1 MLKTV
6 QYSEQSIA
14 LLGETFAIKDEIKK
28 LGGVFNKSLTVD
40 NNRVPGWIFPNS
52 KKSDVEDL
60 IKRTPAEKLK
70 TSYTKSSSAVL
81 SSSGTSV
88 NDIKG
93 PISIDPKITHEM
105 FANLLN
111 KYEMLEA
118 RVNFLETHLKL
129 TSNEPK
135 SEIKKV
141 TKGNIKTIRKV
152 ESSDEEESEEKYING
167 EVEIKPKRFL
177 SDI

>member
-118 RVNFLETHLKL
+118 RVNFLEIHLKL

-141 TKGNIKTIRKV
+141 TKGNIKTVRKV
-152 ESSDEEESEEKYING
+152 ESSDEEENEEKYING

>member
-1 MLKTV
+1 MLKTI

-28 LGGVFNKSLTVD
+28 LGGVFNKSLTVE

-52 KKSDVEDL
+52 KKADVEDL

-70 TSYTKSSSAVL
+70 TSHTKSSSAVL

-129 TSNEPK
+129 NKDDKKEDKKGDKKTV
-135 SEIKKV
+135 KKV
-141 TKGNIKTIRKV
+141 SKV
-152 ESSDEEESEEKYING
+152 ESSDDEDDDDTNFING